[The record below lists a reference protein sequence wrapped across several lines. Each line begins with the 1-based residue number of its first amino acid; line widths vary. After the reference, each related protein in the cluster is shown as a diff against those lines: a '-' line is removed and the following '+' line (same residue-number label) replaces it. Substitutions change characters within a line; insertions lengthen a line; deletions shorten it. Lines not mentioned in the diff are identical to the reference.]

1 MEIMKQLTIRGVDDR
16 LHQELR
22 TRAAQHGTSVN
33 RYVLGVLKGSV
44 GLGNGGVLR
53 DVEFDDLDHLAGT
66 WTQQEYEEFN
76 GQLESQRSIDT
87 ELWQ

>member
-1 MEIMKQLTIRGVDDR
+1 MKQLTIRGVDER

-22 TRAAQHGTSVN
+22 SRAAQQGKSVN
-33 RYVLGVLKGSV
+33 RYVLGVLKDST
-44 GLGNGGVLR
+44 GLGNGSTLP

-66 WTQQEYEEFN
+66 WTQQEFEEFSD
-76 GQLESQRSIDT
+76 QLESQRSIDT